1 MGLID
6 DTQSVLESAMH
17 GAQLRQSLLTNN
29 IANVDTPG
37 YQRQDVDF
45 QSQLRAA
52 LDAGS
57 APTGVTF
64 QPTITAQ
71 ALRADGN
78 GVDLSTE
85 ATKLSENGLTYEA
98 LTQVD
103 NARVSILRQAIGGSA
118 GAL

>member
-6 DTQSVLESAMH
+6 DTQSVLESAMR
-17 GAQLRQSLLTNN
+17 GAQLRQTLLTNN

-37 YQRQDVDF
+37 YQRQDVNF
-45 QSQLRAA
+45 QSQLRSA
-52 LDAGS
+52 LDAG
-57 APTGVTF
+57 ATPGAVTF

-71 ALRADGN
+71 TLRADGN

-103 NARVSILRQAIGGSA
+103 SARVAILRQAIGGNP
-118 GAL
+118 GAA